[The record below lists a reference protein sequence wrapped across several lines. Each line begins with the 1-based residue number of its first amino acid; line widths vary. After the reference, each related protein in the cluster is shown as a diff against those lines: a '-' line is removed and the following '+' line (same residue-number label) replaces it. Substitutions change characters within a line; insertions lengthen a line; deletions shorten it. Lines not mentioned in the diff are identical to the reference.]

1 MSCSH
6 LQLQSWCSWILCTA
20 LTVPRQVQASHLFAA
35 TPSYDEVVSRLC
47 LQRQVADPQLADVR
61 HTCVAVGENVLSAQ
75 PLESIK
81 WTNCEGIPEAECSKT
96 PDCVWCKVRCML
108 CRRNACDVCW
118 GRAVR
123 PGKFGAMTSLGLH
136 LCLVSALA
144 HVPKL
149 RWLWVQS
156 AAVGANCYNK
166 VHMCNKLL

>member
-1 MSCSH
+1 VSCSH

-96 PDCVWCKVRCML
+96 PDCVWCK
-108 CRRNACDVCW
+108 
-118 GRAVR
+118 
-123 PGKFGAMTSLGLH
+123 
-136 LCLVSALA
+136 
-144 HVPKL
+144 
-149 RWLWVQS
+149 S

-166 VHMCNKLL
+166 VEAKHLPPAIFDCGSTRNGN